1 MKVGG
6 NLKEPLIINI
16 QKCSIHDGPGIRT
29 TVFFKGCP
37 LECLWCHNPES
48 QSYCMDFMY
57 DREKCSTCGTCI
69 EKCKSNAVYFENDSI
84 GRTAEKCELC
94 GECIDWCLGN
104 ARELV
109 GKSYTVEELAKEI
122 EKDSMFYD
130 ESGGG
135 VTLSGGEVMCQDIDY
150 IEKLIKI
157 CNSKGISVA
166 IDTCGYAPRSSYE
179 RIYDKVDLFLYDIKL
194 ADDVKHRQFTGKS
207 NEMILDNLR
216 YLSSVDANI
225 NIRIPLIE
233 GVNVSENNEEVLK
246 IINILNDI
254 RVKNVNLLPYHD
266 IMMNKYNKLGMEYCG
281 SEFSKP
287 SEEKL
292 EEIKGLFEKEN
303 FKVKV
308 GG

>member
-1 MKVGG
+1 M
-6 NLKEPLIINI
+6 KEPLIINI

-57 DREKCSTCGTCI
+57 DREKCSICGMCI

-84 GRTAEKCELC
+84 GRMAEKCELC
-94 GECIDWCLGN
+94 GECIDWCLNN

-109 GKSYTVEELAKEI
+109 GKSYTVEELLKEI

-150 IEKLIKI
+150 IEKLIKK

-179 RIYDKVDLFLYDIKL
+179 RIYNKVDLFLYDIKL
-194 ADDVKHRQFTGKS
+194 ADDVKHRKFTGKS
-207 NEMILDNLR
+207 NEMILDNLK
-216 YLSSVDANI
+216 YLSSVGANI

-233 GVNVSENNEEVLK
+233 GVNVSENNEEMLK
-246 IINILNDI
+246 IINILNGI
-254 RVKNVNLLPYHD
+254 RVKYVNLLPYHD
-266 IMMNKYNKLGMEYCG
+266 IMMNKYNKLGVEYCG
-281 SEFSKP
+281 SQFSKP
-287 SEEKL
+287 SEQKL
-292 EEIKGLFEKEN
+292 EEIKGLFEKAS
-303 FKVKV
+303 FKIKI